1 MKITYVVWY
10 DAASYDDWVDCSE
23 LKPELAEI
31 KSCGILVCEDSKAIT
46 IAVNKDVTNDKVS
59 CSMSIPK
66 AWIKLRK
73 DIKV

>member
-1 MKITYVVWY
+1 MKITYVIWF
-10 DAASYDDWVDCSE
+10 DASSFDDWVDASG

-31 KSCGILVCEDSKAIT
+31 HSCGLLVCEDKNAIT
-46 IAVNKDVTNDKVS
+46 ISVNRDVTNDKVS

-66 AWIKLRK
+66 SWIKLRK